1 MNLNCNECMKLMYV
15 ITGGT
20 SMGILIMK
28 EAIASNAIEHDIT
41 YEEMEDR
48 IFKHDTHIND

>member
-1 MNLNCNECMKLMYV
+1 MNLNCNECLKLMYN

-41 YEEMEDR
+41 YEEMER
-48 IFKHDTHIND
+48 RVFGHDTH

>member
-1 MNLNCNECMKLMYV
+1 MNVDCNECLKLLYV
-15 ITGGT
+15 ISGGT

-28 EAIASNAIEHDIT
+28 EAIASNAIEHGIT

-48 IFKHDTHIND
+48 IFKHDTHTE